1 MESFENKIIETI
13 TDYVKE
19 AKGVYFPYKTHDNEG
34 NLTPEMETIIGLL
47 KAPYLNNWNTNKYT
61 S

>member
-1 MESFENKIIETI
+1 MESLENEIIETM

-19 AKGVYFPYKTHDNEG
+19 TKGAYFPYRVHDNEG

-47 KAPYLNNWNTNKYT
+47 KAPYLND
-61 S
+61 